1 MSEEI
6 KKEAQDVEL
15 NPEELGGV
23 AGGLI
28 VDVGNFDSYRIV
40 DDTTGEVLYRRYR
53 RRDAERYA
61 FEHKVSMEIINPEEY
76 KKRFGKELDMSA
88 AGKNR

>member
-1 MSEEI
+1 MSEDI

-28 VDVGNFDSYRIV
+28 VDVGAKYDYRIV
-40 DDTTGEVLYRRYR
+40 DDTTGEVLDRWYGTK
-53 RRDAERYA
+53 DAVRSA
-61 FEHKVSMEIINPEEY
+61 ADHGVSREIITLEEY
-76 KKRFGKELDMSA
+76 KKRFGKELDMN
-88 AGKNR
+88 K

>member
-6 KKEAQDVEL
+6 KKEVQDTEL

-28 VDVGNFDSYRIV
+28 VDPGNFFDYRIV
-40 DDTTGEVLYRRYR
+40 DDTTGEVL
-53 RRDAERYA
+53 DKCWNKKNAERYA
-61 FEHKVSMEIINPEEY
+61 ADHQVSREIITLEEY
-76 KKRFGKELDMSA
+76 KKRFGKDLDLS
-88 AGKNR
+88 K

>member
-6 KKEAQDVEL
+6 KIEAQDTEL

-28 VDVGNFDSYRIV
+28 VDAGNFFDYRIV
-40 DDTTGEVLYRRYR
+40 DDTTGEVLGRWWSKK
-53 RRDAERYA
+53 DAERYA
-61 FEHKVSMEIINPEEY
+61 ADHHVSREIITLEEY
-76 KKRFGKELDMSA
+76 KKRFGKELDLS
-88 AGKNR
+88 K

>member
-6 KKEAQDVEL
+6 KKEVQDTEL

-28 VDVGNFDSYRIV
+28 VDPGVKYDYRIV
-40 DDTTGEVLYRRYR
+40 DDTTGEVLDRWYGTKGAVRSAA
-53 RRDAERYA
+53 D
-61 FEHKVSMEIINPEEY
+61 HGVSREIITLEEY
-76 KKRFGKELDMSA
+76 KKRFGKELDMS
-88 AGKNR
+88 K

>member
-6 KKEAQDVEL
+6 KKEAQDTEL

-28 VDVGNFDSYRIV
+28 VDPGNLYDYRIV
-40 DDTTGEVLYRRYR
+40 DDTTGEVLDRRWR
-53 RRDAERYA
+53 TKDAVRSA
-61 FEHKVSMEIINPEEY
+61 ADHRVSGEIITLEEY
-76 KKRFGKELDMSA
+76 KKRFGKDLDLS
-88 AGKNR
+88 K

>member
-28 VDVGNFDSYRIV
+28 VDPGNFFNYMIV
-40 DDTTGEVLYRRYR
+40 DDTTGEVIDKRWYSK
-53 RRDAERYA
+53 DAVRSA
-61 FEHKVSMEIINPEEY
+61 DNHGVSREIITLEEY
-76 KKRFGKELDMSA
+76 KKRF
-88 AGKNR
+88 

>member
-6 KKEAQDVEL
+6 KIEAQDTEL

-28 VDVGNFDSYRIV
+28 VDAGNFFDYMIV
-40 DDTTGEVLYRRYR
+40 DDTTGEVLDKRWYGK
-53 RRDAERYA
+53 DAVRSA
-61 FEHKVSMEIINPEEY
+61 DNHGVSREIITLEEY
-76 KKRFGKELDMSA
+76 KKRFGKELDMS
-88 AGKNR
+88 K

>member
-1 MSEEI
+1 M
-6 KKEAQDVEL
+6 
-15 NPEELGGV
+15 

-28 VDVGNFDSYRIV
+28 VDVGPLYDYRIV
-40 DDTTGEVLYRRYR
+40 DDTTGEVLDRWWKRS
-53 RRDAERYA
+53 DAERYA
-61 FEHKVSMEIINPEEY
+61 ADHGVSREIITLEEY

>member
-28 VDVGNFDSYRIV
+28 VDVGPLYDYRIV
-40 DDTTGEVLYRRYR
+40 DDTTGEVL
-53 RRDAERYA
+53 DQWWSKKNAEEYA
-61 FEHKVSMEIINPEEY
+61 ANHGLSREIITPEEY
-76 KKRFGKELDMSA
+76 KKRFGKELDMS
-88 AGKNR
+88 K

>member
-28 VDVGNFDSYRIV
+28 VDPGVKYDYRIV
-40 DDTTGEVLYRRYR
+40 DDTTGEVLDRWYGTK
-53 RRDAERYA
+53 DAVRSA
-61 FEHKVSMEIINPEEY
+61 ANHGVSREIITLEEY
-76 KKRFGKELDMSA
+76 KKRFGKELDMS
-88 AGKNR
+88 K

>member
-28 VDVGNFDSYRIV
+28 VDVGALYDYRIV
-40 DDTTGEVLYRRYR
+40 DDTTGEVLDRWYGTKGAMRSAA
-53 RRDAERYA
+53 D
-61 FEHKVSMEIINPEEY
+61 HGVSREIITLEEY
-76 KKRFGKELDMSA
+76 KKRFGKELDLS
-88 AGKNR
+88 K

>member
-6 KKEAQDVEL
+6 KKEAQDTEL

-28 VDVGNFDSYRIV
+28 VDPGNFFDYMIV
-40 DDTTGEVLYRRYR
+40 DDTTGEVLDKMWYRT
-53 RRDAERYA
+53 DAVESA
-61 FEHKVSMEIINPEEY
+61 ADHGVSREIITLEEY
-76 KKRFGKELDMSA
+76 KKRFGKELDLS
-88 AGKNR
+88 

>member
-6 KKEAQDVEL
+6 KKEAQDTEL

-28 VDVGNFDSYRIV
+28 VDPGNFFDYMIV
-40 DDTTGEVLYRRYR
+40 DDTTGEVLDKRWYGK
-53 RRDAERYA
+53 DAVRSA
-61 FEHKVSMEIINPEEY
+61 DNHGVSREIITLEEY
-76 KKRFGKELDMSA
+76 KKRFGKELDMN
-88 AGKNR
+88 K

>member
-6 KKEAQDVEL
+6 KKEAQDTEL

-28 VDVGNFDSYRIV
+28 VDPGNFFDYMIV
-40 DDTTGEVLYRRYR
+40 DDTTGEVLDKSWYGK
-53 RRDAERYA
+53 DAVRA
-61 FEHKVSMEIINPEEY
+61 ADDHGVSREIITLEEY
-76 KKRFGKELDMSA
+76 KKRFGKELDLS
-88 AGKNR
+88 K

>member
-6 KKEAQDVEL
+6 KIEAQDTEL

-28 VDVGNFDSYRIV
+28 VDAGNFFDYRIV
-40 DDTTGEVLYRRYR
+40 DDTTGEVLDKWYGTQNAVRSAA
-53 RRDAERYA
+53 D
-61 FEHKVSMEIINPEEY
+61 HGVSREIITLEEY
-76 KKRFGKELDMSA
+76 KKRFGKELDLS
-88 AGKNR
+88 K

>member
-6 KKEAQDVEL
+6 KKEAQNVEL

-28 VDVGNFDSYRIV
+28 VDVGALYDYRIV
-40 DDTTGEVLYRRYR
+40 DDTTGEVLDRWWKRS
-53 RRDAERYA
+53 DAERYA
-61 FEHKVSMEIINPEEY
+61 TEHQVSTEIITLEEY
-76 KKRFGKELDMSA
+76 KKRFGKELDLS
-88 AGKNR
+88 K

>member
-6 KKEAQDVEL
+6 KKEAQDVEI

-28 VDVGNFDSYRIV
+28 VDVGALYDYRIV
-40 DDTTGEVLYRRYR
+40 DDTTGEVLDKWYGTDNAVRSA
-53 RRDAERYA
+53 DD
-61 FEHKVSMEIINPEEY
+61 HGVSREIITLEEY
-76 KKRFGKELDMSA
+76 KKRFGKELDLS
-88 AGKNR
+88 K

>member
-6 KKEAQDVEL
+6 KIEAQDTEL

-28 VDVGNFDSYRIV
+28 VDAGNFFDYRIV
-40 DDTTGEVLYRRYR
+40 DDTTGEELDKWYGTQNAVRSAA
-53 RRDAERYA
+53 D
-61 FEHKVSMEIINPEEY
+61 HGVSREIITLEEY
-76 KKRFGKELDMSA
+76 KKRFGKELDLS
-88 AGKNR
+88 K

>member
-15 NPEELGGV
+15 NLEELGEV

-28 VDVGNFDSYRIV
+28 VKPGGIYPYRIV
-40 DDTTGEVLYRRYR
+40 DDTTGEVLDRWWKRS
-53 RRDAERYA
+53 DAERYA
-61 FEHKVSMEIINPEEY
+61 TEHQVSREIITLEEY
-76 KKRFGKELDMSA
+76 KKRFGKELDLS
-88 AGKNR
+88 K